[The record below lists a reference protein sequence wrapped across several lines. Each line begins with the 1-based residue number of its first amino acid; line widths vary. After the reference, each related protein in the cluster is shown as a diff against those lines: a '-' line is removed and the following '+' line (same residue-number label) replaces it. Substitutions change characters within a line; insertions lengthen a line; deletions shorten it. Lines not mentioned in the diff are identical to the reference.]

1 MQQPAPTPLPDPA
14 NRVLADLV
22 ALAVAGDEPAFEALH
37 RRIGPG
43 LRRMLAQRLPN
54 GADAEID
61 DLSQR
66 VWIAIW
72 QALRSGAYQPERAA
86 FTTFAYAVAYRTFLY
101 HARQNAIHRSRVADF
116 DIGDAAAGP
125 QGQSPESAQ
134 HLAALLETL
143 RGVLRGESAE
153 SLSSDDRAML
163 RAIAEGESD
172 RSLAAR
178 LGLSPSTANARKQA
192 ALGKVRRLLAR
203 LGFSTDSA
211 EREKS

>member
-1 MQQPAPTPLPDPA
+1 M
-14 NRVLADLV
+14 
-22 ALAVAGDEPAFEALH
+22 AGDEPAFEALH
-37 RRIGPG
+37 HRIGPG
-43 LRRMLAQRLPN
+43 LRRMLAQRLP
-54 GADAEID
+54 GGSDAEID

-86 FTTFAYAVAYRTFLY
+86 FTTFAYAVAYRTCLY
-101 HARQNAIHRSRVADF
+101 HARQSATHRARMAEF
-116 DIGDAAAGP
+116 DVGDAAAGRAD
-125 QGQSPESAQ
+125 GSPESAQ

-143 RGVLRGESAE
+143 RAVLRGESAE
-153 SLSSDDRAML
+153 PLSAEDRAML
-163 RAIAEGESD
+163 RAIAEGDSD
-172 RSLAAR
+172 RTLAAR

-203 LGFSTDSA
+203 LGFAAESP

>member
-1 MQQPAPTPLPDPA
+1 M
-14 NRVLADLV
+14 LADLV
-22 ALAVAGDEPAFEALH
+22 ARAVAGDESAFEALH

-86 FTTFAYAVAYRTFLY
+86 FTTFAYAIAYRTFLY
-101 HARQNAIHRSRVADF
+101 HARQNAVHRSRMADF
-116 DIGDAAAGP
+116 DFGDAAAGP

-153 SLSSDDRAML
+153 PMSSDDRAML

-178 LGLSPSTANARKQA
+178 LALSPSTANARKQA

-203 LGFSTDSA
+203 LGFSPDSA
-211 EREKS
+211 EREKP

>member
-1 MQQPAPTPLPDPA
+1 
-14 NRVLADLV
+14 VLGDLV
-22 ALAVAGDEPAFEALH
+22 ARAIAGDEPAFEALH

-43 LRRMLAQRLPN
+43 LRRMLAQRL
-54 GADAEID
+54 GAGSEAEID

-66 VWIAIW
+66 IWIAIW
-72 QALRSGAYQPERAA
+72 QALRSGAYQPELAA

-101 HARQNAIHRSRVADF
+101 HARQSAVHRSRVAEF
-116 DIGDAAAGP
+116 DIGDSAGTP
-125 QGQSPESAQ
+125 APSPESAQ

-143 RGVLRGESAE
+143 RAVLRGESSEPLNA
-153 SLSSDDRAML
+153 DDRAIL

-192 ALGKVRRLLAR
+192 ALGRVRRLLAR
-203 LGFSTDSA
+203 LGFAADSA
-211 EREKS
+211 ERENP